1 MGGRL
6 SVNPLSSTN
15 LITRTK
21 PKDTNDAVVNL
32 TCLIMPRYVPS
43 LQLLPVA
50 TAAVGRPAE
59 YATGAGRGSD
69 ESSRF
74 TSDGR

>member
-21 PKDTNDAVVNL
+21 PKDKNDAVNL